1 LTKKAERIEMKQ
13 KAIMKYE
20 HFLEKVQQG
29 SDEFLEI
36 ADILSRH
43 KTLVDENRKLD
54 TLNQEQERRLEEMKQ
69 RVNKYTKEKGQEIL

>member
-54 TLNQEQERRLEEMKQ
+54 TLN
-69 RVNKYTKEKGQEIL
+69 

>member
-1 LTKKAERIEMKQ
+1 
-13 KAIMKYE
+13 MKYE

-43 KTLVDENRKLD
+43 KILVDKNRELD
-54 TLNQEQERRLEEMKQ
+54 QLNQE
-69 RVNKYTKEKGQEIL
+69 